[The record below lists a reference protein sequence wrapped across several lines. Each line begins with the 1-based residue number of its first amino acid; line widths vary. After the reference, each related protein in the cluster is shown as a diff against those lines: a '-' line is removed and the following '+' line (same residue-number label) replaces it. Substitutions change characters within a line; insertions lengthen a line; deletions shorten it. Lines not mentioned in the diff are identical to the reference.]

1 MNARMDRR
9 AGWLVA
15 AALLG
20 GGCSEEPIERTLQI
34 VTGHESDTFSATPAV
49 TKIRIEAKTATGT
62 TFAAETTPG
71 GTFDLGEVPE
81 DEPLGVEVT
90 GTTAEGATVVRGRS
104 LTGIVP
110 GAFASADIPVFVQR
124 VGTWA
129 RPPGGLVRAHVDAPA
144 AVLGEQ
150 FLVTTGGSAAAS
162 ADGAADVRLGDFYDL
177 LGWGPS
183 VTPAM
188 PLEARTIVGRPS
200 GMMLVGAT
208 GASAVDA
215 GGSAYAVAWP
225 ESAGSFADVA
235 GGLVVESP
243 SGTSYVVGAT
253 QAGTA
258 TDEVL
263 VVSSTGALSV
273 LRLSAARK
281 GAAAAWAPG
290 VGLVVAGGSATA
302 AGFEVLPEG
311 GTAFAPRDMPAD
323 ATEGAA
329 AVVAGDGKMALVG
342 GLDAMGADAKVRT
355 WSPSCTSGCAAEEV
369 AGAAL
374 PVGITR
380 AQGFSLGGSRMLV
393 VGHEAT
399 AAKLVRVFVIDRSG
413 PSVEER
419 PLREPRAGAAV
430 VAAPNGTL
438 AILGGVLED
447 GSPALHVET
456 FFPD

>member
-1 MNARMDRR
+1 MSARMDQR
-9 AGWLVA
+9 AGWLVI

-20 GGCSEEPIERTLQI
+20 SGCSEEPIERTLQI
-34 VTGHESDTFSATPAV
+34 VTGHEADTFSAAPAV
-49 TKIRIEAKTATGT
+49 TKIRIEAKTASGT
-62 TFAAETTPG
+62 TFTAETTPG

-110 GAFASADIPVFVQR
+110 SAFVRDVPVFVQR
-124 VGTWA
+124 VGKWA
-129 RPPGGLVRAHVDAPA
+129 RPPGELVRAHVDAPG
-144 AVLGEQ
+144 AVIGEQ
-150 FLVTTGGSAAAS
+150 FLVTTGGSAAAG
-162 ADGAADVRLGDFYDL
+162 ADGAGDVRLGDCYDL
-177 LGWGPS
+177 LGWGPA
-183 VTPAM
+183 VMAAF
-188 PLEARTIVGRPS
+188 PLTARTIVGRPS
-200 GMMLVGAT
+200 GMMLVGEA
-208 GASAVDA
+208 GASAVD
-215 GGSAYAVAWP
+215 GSGTYAVAWP

-253 QAGTA
+253 RAETA

-263 VVSSTGALSV
+263 AVSSSGALSV

-290 VGLVVAGGSATA
+290 VGLVVVGGNASAT
-302 AGFEVLPEG
+302 GFEVLPEG
-311 GTAFAPRDMPAD
+311 GTAFVQRDMPAD
-323 ATEGAA
+323 GMEGAA

-342 GLDAMGADAKVRT
+342 GIDAAGAAAKVRT
-355 WSPSCTSGCAAEEV
+355 WSPSCTSGCATQEV
-369 AGAAL
+369 SGATL
-374 PVGITR
+374 PVWITR
-380 AQGFSLGGSRMLV
+380 AQAFSLGGSRVIV
-393 VGHEAT
+393 VGHEP
-399 AAKLVRVFVIDRSG
+399 LPPRHVRVFVIDLSG
-413 PSVEER
+413 PTVEER
-419 PLREPRAGAAV
+419 PLREPRSGATV

-438 AILGGVLED
+438 SILGGVLED

>member
-1 MNARMDRR
+1 MSARMDQR
-9 AGWLVA
+9 AGWLVV

-20 GGCSEEPIERTLQI
+20 SGCTEEPIERTLQI
-34 VTGHESDTFSATPAV
+34 VTGHEADTFSAAPAV
-49 TKIRIEAKTATGT
+49 TKIRIEAKTATGS

-71 GTFDLGEVPE
+71 GTFDLGEVPD

-90 GTTAEGATVVRGRS
+90 GTTAEGVTVVRGRS
-104 LTGIVP
+104 LTGVVP
-110 GAFASADIPVFVQR
+110 GAFVRDVPVFVQR
-124 VGTWA
+124 VGKWA
-129 RPPGGLVRAHVDAPA
+129 RPPGELVRAHVDAPA

-162 ADGAADVRLGDFYDL
+162 AEGADDVRLGDSYDL
-177 LGWGPS
+177 LGWGPA
-183 VTPAM
+183 VMDAFALT
-188 PLEARTIVGRPS
+188 ARTIVGRPS
-200 GMMLVGAT
+200 GMMLVGET
-208 GASAVDA
+208 SASAVD
-215 GGSAYAVAWP
+215 GSGRYAVAWP

-253 QAGTA
+253 RAGTA

-263 VVSSTGALSV
+263 AVSSEGALSV

-290 VGLVVAGGSATA
+290 VGLVVVGGSASAT
-302 AGFEVLPEG
+302 GFEVLPEG
-311 GTAFAPRDMPAD
+311 GTAFVQKDMPAD

-342 GLDAMGADAKVRT
+342 GLDAAGAPAKVRR

-369 AGAAL
+369 SGATL
-374 PVGITR
+374 PVGLTR
-380 AQGFSLGGSRMLV
+380 SQAFSLGGSRVIV
-393 VGHEAT
+393 VGHEAST
-399 AAKLVRVFVIDRSG
+399 EKRVRVFVIDLSV
-413 PSVEER
+413 PTVEER
-419 PLREPRAGAAV
+419 PLREPRSGATV

-438 AILGGVLED
+438 SILGGTLED
-447 GSPALHVET
+447 GAPALHVET